1 MEDTSKWINTIN
13 RERVQERKIHIS
25 FLYRLSRVFPCTIWG
40 NLELTWNAGSTLFPS
55 KALGRS
61 VVFPFRYAHGKEGR
75 EPLAGSGRIFS
86 VFRARKCHFPCFPGR
101 SFINQSM
108 KKLWRSSQHFSGC
121 TTYRYSYG
129 FEFNLELICTSE
141 GFSKSWNCT
150 SRFGECNFA
159 YWKTRKCKLIPNW
172 TRKTVWLLINNIN
185 VKNFAWRMFW
195 TLQTPNLPLARA

>member
-86 VFRARKCHFPCFPGR
+86 VFRGSEMPF
-101 SFINQSM
+101 SM
-108 KKLWRSSQHFSGC
+108 FSRGKFHKSKHEK
-121 TTYRYSYG
+121 TLLSNFVVY
-129 FEFNLELICTSE
+129 
-141 GFSKSWNCT
+141 FSTFGNTLNNYWMRLSMISWNIYY
-150 SRFGECNFA
+150 S
-159 YWKTRKCKLIPNW
+159 IP
-172 TRKTVWLLINNIN
+172 
-185 VKNFAWRMFW
+185 
-195 TLQTPNLPLARA
+195 RAIVLSLH